1 MKVAIMIN
9 GPVGQALKQTIGL
22 FGEVEFVEDPY
33 LANVVIAEDAKTL
46 IPYYCMERE
55 FIIMPKGRPR
65 GDQEAK
71 NVHEYGILD
80 AIQIMTFPAM
90 QAKQKLPET
99 LPGPPE
105 VVAKRIE
112 SLGAKRVLV
121 VDDTVKHQKSAL
133 VLLDEYDLTIAT
145 GYDEAMRLLAS
156 EKFDVVLT
164 DMEMPMAVGGA
175 LATYIL
181 GKKIPYG
188 LLIATEAAR
197 VGVKQVGVVTDLGHH
212 DDPFSAAFDHF
223 SRYDYEINGA
233 IVKYMH
239 APMITMDGESA
250 KDWSEALK
258 KFNK

>member
-1 MKVAIMIN
+1 
-9 GPVGQALKQTIGL
+9 
-22 FGEVEFVEDPY
+22 
-33 LANVVIAEDAKTL
+33 
-46 IPYYCMERE
+46 
-55 FIIMPKGRPR
+55 
-65 GDQEAK
+65 
-71 NVHEYGILD
+71 
-80 AIQIMTFPAM
+80 
-90 QAKQKLPET
+90 
-99 LPGPPE
+99 
-105 VVAKRIE
+105 
-112 SLGAKRVLV
+112 
-121 VDDTVKHQKSAL
+121 HQKSAL